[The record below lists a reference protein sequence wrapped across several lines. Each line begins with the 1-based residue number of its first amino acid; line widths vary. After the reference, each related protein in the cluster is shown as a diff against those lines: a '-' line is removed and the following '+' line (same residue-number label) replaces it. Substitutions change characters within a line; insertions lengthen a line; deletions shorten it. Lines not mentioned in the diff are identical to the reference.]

1 MSPPSSILRYYGRV
15 GDGIILEYA
24 EKGELRGYLRRA
36 MRKVESGAV
45 FRWARQAAE
54 ALAFSHAN
62 GVLHGDIN
70 CRNFFL
76 GQGLNLKVA
85 DFAGSSVDQPPATIC
100 YSATHQLPTS
110 GSTPTNA
117 SGVAVSVDTEIF
129 AFGSALY
136 EMVTGRE
143 PYAMLS
149 EMEVEALFRSKRFP
163 DLSNVMILGTVIDR
177 CWNLEFD
184 SMRQIL
190 ECIEQEG
197 V

>member
-1 MSPPSSILRYYGRV
+1 V
-15 GDGIILEYA
+15 
-24 EKGELRGYLRRA
+24 
-36 MRKVESGAV
+36 
-45 FRWARQAAE
+45 AA
-54 ALAFSHAN
+54 
-62 GVLHGDIN
+62 
-70 CRNFFL
+70 
-76 GQGLNLKVA
+76 
-85 DFAGSSVDQPPATIC
+85 
-100 YSATHQLPTS
+100 
-110 GSTPTNA
+110 
-117 SGVAVSVDTEIF
+117 SVDTEIF

-136 EMVTGRE
+136 EMVTGSE

-149 EMEVEALFRSKRFP
+149 EIEVEALFRPKRFP